1 MDTDQRVIDYILDVA
16 EYIPTR
22 DGKISATMML
32 ERFLF
37 DSAMQYAPIAK
48 LSGGEKRRL
57 YLLKVLM
64 EAPNVLLLDEPSN
77 DLDIPT
83 LTILEDYLDSFAMTG
98 YACSDNFERLHRCEI
113 IAERHGVTVAQ
124 IAMNWI
130 FSHPLNIF
138 AIASMS
144 KADRMKA
151 NREALLLQ
159 LSDEEIA
166 YLDLETPE

>member
-1 MDTDQRVIDYILDVA
+1 
-16 EYIPTR
+16 
-22 DGKISATMML
+22 
-32 ERFLF
+32 
-37 DSAMQYAPIAK
+37 
-48 LSGGEKRRL
+48 
-57 YLLKVLM
+57 
-64 EAPNVLLLDEPSN
+64 
-77 DLDIPT
+77 
-83 LTILEDYLDSFAMTG
+83 MTG
-98 YACSDNFERLHRCEI
+98 YACSDNFERLRRCEI
-113 IAERHGVTVAQ
+113 IAEKHGVTVAQ

-166 YLDLETPE
+166 YLNLETPEFCG

>member
-1 MDTDQRVIDYILDVA
+1 MPVIAYASLGRGFFSGRMKS
-16 EYIPTR
+16 EYA
-22 DGKISATMML
+22 DHAG
-32 ERFLF
+32 
-37 DSAMQYAPIAK
+37 
-48 LSGGEKRRL
+48 
-57 YLLKVLM
+57 
-64 EAPNVLLLDEPSN
+64 
-77 DLDIPT
+77 
-83 LTILEDYLDSFAMTG
+83 DYLDSFAMTG
-98 YACSDNFERLHRCEI
+98 YACSDNFERLRRCEI
-113 IAERHGVTVAQ
+113 IAEKHGVTVAQ

-166 YLDLETPE
+166 YLNLETPEFCG

>member
-1 MDTDQRVIDYILDVA
+1 MPVIAYASLGRGFFSGRMKS
-16 EYIPTR
+16 EYA
-22 DGKISATMML
+22 DHAS
-32 ERFLF
+32 
-37 DSAMQYAPIAK
+37 
-48 LSGGEKRRL
+48 
-57 YLLKVLM
+57 
-64 EAPNVLLLDEPSN
+64 
-77 DLDIPT
+77 
-83 LTILEDYLDSFAMTG
+83 DYLDSFAMTG
-98 YACSDNFERLHRCEI
+98 YACSDNFERLRRCEI
-113 IAERHGVTVAQ
+113 IAEKHGVTVAQ

-166 YLDLETPE
+166 YLALEIPE